1 MAEPRPYGLAYQN
14 GNTFWFFEPPQ
25 PAITVNWD
33 DIVGRPSQFEVA
45 FHEHS
50 AEDISGLE
58 EWFKSDFSTVRELQA
73 SKTRSGFVWVNVT
86 RDDGSQEG
94 AMFRR
99 AGIGTHD
106 GVNVILRDDGIIYTR
121 CQ

>member
-1 MAEPRPYGLAYQN
+1 MADPRAYGLVYQN
-14 GNTFWFFEPPQ
+14 GNTYWFLEPPP
-25 PAITVNWD
+25 PAITINWD
-33 DIVGRPSQFEVA
+33 DIIGRPSQFAVA
-45 FHEHS
+45 FHEHA

-58 EWFKSDFSTVRELQA
+58 EWFKSDFSDVRDLQA

-86 RDDGSQEG
+86 RDDGAQEG

-99 AGIGTHD
+99 SGSGTHD